1 MVLNQI
7 FVKMPRLGI
16 LAKGAYKF
24 VIPSVTYLPAQN
36 RLCVTKYGV
45 NCFFDRVQ
53 LVDVTIAH
61 SPCVLLW
68 ASAPSFPSIFLG
80 VVSLS
85 NHAPRDSRSDPPGR
99 RSHEPSGSQIYR
111 GRTPAFMRRRPRW
124 VARCSVHVALSKSP
138 QPTPD
143 AKGAGVPERKFG
155 SEALEASAKLR
166 KSSIGCLSAASFEAA
181 RSEQLRLPAEGPL
194 KRRDA
199 SSRKSMLNPL
209 PGLGFSTHGTRLF
222 VKGPS
227 SR

>member
-1 MVLNQI
+1 MDFKGFLHLRSYEAMVLNQI

-85 NHAPRDSRSDPPGR
+85 NHAPRDSRSDPPGL
-99 RSHEPSGSQIYR
+99 RSHEPSGSQLTVGGLRLSCGADLGGY
-111 GRTPAFMRRRPRW
+111 PAAPSMLRSASPLSPHPMQMELPCLSERLVLRRRKP
-124 VARCSVHVALSKSP
+124 
-138 QPTPD
+138 
-143 AKGAGVPERKFG
+143 
-155 SEALEASAKLR
+155 LR
-166 KSSIGCLSAASFEAA
+166 S
-181 RSEQLRLPAEGPL
+181 
-194 KRRDA
+194 
-199 SSRKSMLNPL
+199 
-209 PGLGFSTHGTRLF
+209 
-222 VKGPS
+222 
-227 SR
+227 